1 MKGISWF
8 GFWIFM
14 SVYICTEGYMYMN
27 GHDTFF
33 WQHRTEIEKQM
44 QQKALE
50 NCNGKKTSILSN
62 S

>member
-1 MKGISWF
+1 
-8 GFWIFM
+8 M
-14 SVYICTEGYMYMN
+14 SVYICAESYMYMN

-33 WQHRTEIEKQM
+33 WQHRTEIEKQL

-50 NCNGKKTSILSN
+50 NCNGKIN